1 MNITKYNTNDNITFN
16 NVKINYVVDKN
27 KDIWFNG
34 KDVIKALNKNINKK
48 NKEKDKN

>member
-27 KDIWFNG
+27 KNIWFNG
-34 KDVIKALNKNINKK
+34 KDVIKALNNNNTKNTKNKK
-48 NKEKDKN
+48 K